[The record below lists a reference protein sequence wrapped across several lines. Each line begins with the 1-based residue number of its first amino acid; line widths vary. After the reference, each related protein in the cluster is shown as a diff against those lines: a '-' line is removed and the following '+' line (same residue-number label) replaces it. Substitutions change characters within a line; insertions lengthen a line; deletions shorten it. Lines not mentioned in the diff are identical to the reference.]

1 MFKKLIVIGIF
12 IAGCTT
18 PSYPVDVR
26 LEEAKRIDKRMKSD
40 WKDEYVYICD
50 TYGGKKVCGYEHR
63 RDVERRLRM
72 MRGGI

>member
-1 MFKKLIVIGIF
+1 MFKKLIVIGIL
-12 IAGCTT
+12 IAGCAT
-18 PSYPVDVR
+18 PSSNFMS

-50 TYGGKKVCGYEHR
+50 TYGGKKFCGYEHR